1 MRCLH
6 PRRLGPG
13 FDSNGRGFSCL
24 LLATALGLLG
34 AGCDREQVQVYQAPK
49 DGAVP
54 GPSMAAASPLPGGIA
69 QRPPPGVPQVRWQL
83 PDGWKELPAGQMRVG
98 YFAIAGPD
106 NQKAEVTIIPLPGLA
121 GSDLDNV
128 NRWRGQIG
136 SAPVPAEELAKTA
149 VKVPV
154 GGSEGQLFDLEGA
167 ADKSP
172 RLRMV
177 AAILRREGTAWFFKM
192 TGDDALVASQ
202 KAPFTKFLE
211 TLKFEAAAAPATPA
225 AAAEPTAPTP
235 ASAPGT
241 PPPARSAALGQ
252 PTFTVPATW
261 KEQAPGAMQTARYVP
276 EGADGKAEISVAM
289 LPGDGGGKLGNV
301 NRWRRQLG
309 LEPLA
314 EADLAASLSPL
325 KIEGGESYLVDLAV
339 PATKRRMVAAAVL
352 RGGQSWFYKLTGDD
366 TVVAREKAA
375 FINFVESAKYVP

>member
-1 MRCLH
+1 M
-6 PRRLGPG
+6 
-13 FDSNGRGFSCL
+13 
-24 LLATALGLLG
+24 T
-34 AGCDREQVQVYQAPK
+34 
-49 DGAVP
+49 
-54 GPSMAAASPLPGGIA
+54 AAAPLPGGIA
-69 QRPPPGVPQVRWQL
+69 QRPPPGVPQVKWQL

-98 YFAIAGPD
+98 YFAVAGPD

-121 GSDLDNV
+121 GTDLDNV

-136 SAPVPAEELAKTA
+136 SAPVSAEELAKSA

-154 GGSEGQLFDLEGA
+154 GGTEGQLFDLEGG

-192 TGDDALVASQ
+192 TGDDPLVTRQ
-202 KAPFTKFLE
+202 KAAFTKFLE
-211 TLKFEAAAAPATPA
+211 TLKFEAAAAPAPSPGAAAPAPA
-225 AAAEPTAPTP
+225 AAP
-235 ASAPGT
+235 ASAGAPGA
-241 PPPARSAALGQ
+241 PPPARSTAMGKPA
-252 PTFTVPATW
+252 FTVPATW
-261 KEQAPGAMQTARYVP
+261 KEQPPGSMQAARYVP
-276 EGADGKAEISVAM
+276 EGAEGKADISVAV

-325 KIEGGESYLVDLAV
+325 KIEGSESYLVDLAD

-366 TVVAREKAA
+366 ALVAREKAA
-375 FINFVESAKYVP
+375 FVNFVESAKYVP